1 MLCAFLSGVDA
12 RTLGGPSCCMV
23 HSLRSF
29 KSCGVHFAPLHQ
41 ACHCHVTTGH
51 LGFDKCLASIV
62 FCILLCEAEAGRV
75 LVCPPFEDVPCCCS
89 CYIGYVG
96 GLATTIVVMNVFSA
110 AQPALLY
117 IVPAVVGTS
126 LGHAA
131 INKEF
136 NQVGLA

>member
-1 MLCAFLSGVDA
+1 MQVKCQLALLTRGV
-12 RTLGGPSCCMV
+12 P
-23 HSLRSF
+23 H
-29 KSCGVHFAPLHQ
+29 
-41 ACHCHVTTGH
+41 
-51 LGFDKCLASIV
+51 
-62 FCILLCEAEAGRV
+62 
-75 LVCPPFEDVPCCCS
+75 CCS

-117 IVPAVVGTS
+117 IVPAVLGTS

-136 NQVGLA
+136 NQVGLAQMLCLHLC